1 METFLISG
9 REGTG
14 TLTAILLVQRRE
26 LDETAQLL
34 SGVKQIENY
43 PIFMAEVNNVGYD
56 RRGNA
61 VYVKDAEGRE
71 ITVDREIKS
80 GDNKVSII
88 QEKVINN
95 ELPEIVEKYL
105 KFAHDLRDGKVFY
118 DVAEGVYRV
127 L

>member
-71 ITVDREIKS
+71 ITVDRETNLETI
-80 GDNKVSII
+80 
-88 QEKVINN
+88 
-95 ELPEIVEKYL
+95 
-105 KFAHDLRDGKVFY
+105 R
-118 DVAEGVYRV
+118 
-127 L
+127 

>member
-1 METFLISG
+1 MISG

>member
-1 METFLISG
+1 
-9 REGTG
+9 
-14 TLTAILLVQRRE
+14 
-26 LDETAQLL
+26 
-34 SGVKQIENY
+34 
-43 PIFMAEVNNVGYD
+43 MAEVNNVGYD